1 VRQSRPGAMTLKLND
16 PVHVERESQPQ
27 LEGVVAHLGPV
38 KFAEGND
45 WVGIK
50 LTGSSVGMGKNDGTV
65 QGETYFSC
73 GPNCGVFV
81 RETCVVPRALSR
93 LEEVRLKKE
102 LFAPRA
108 AAVPGV
114 PNRSASQGSLLM
126 PPLTKS
132 VKSPTNRSLTST
144 SASTSN
150 MKPSSSSSQSR
161 LEEIRARRAAL
172 AADRSIQSTTAS
184 TVSIALNQNTASSDG
199 VKSIHSNDSV
209 TSKSKE
215 SLSEQGSVGNNDD
228 SGTTSITT
236 LNLQIQELQ
245 GNLASKQL
253 KLDQALEN
261 LKKKEEELESI
272 QKSLSKAEQ
281 EVMEYKEHIE
291 QGQNQANVPN
301 QTVIQIS
308 SDKMQQQLEELQ
320 IRERQFLQIQS
331 EMQDG
336 LDRLQA
342 ELKSTQLEL
351 SQERQGRTRDIQ
363 ELTKARAEL
372 STTQHELNA
381 FNNQAAS
388 RSSSDASH
396 YKERAK
402 LQAELAAMKRA
413 NDALQAEKLDLES
426 ALEDLALDKE
436 QLLEEKENLED
447 KVDEL
452 QIDAETAQMELEEL
466 KSELAGREGDN
477 RNSVDD
483 TDDATHALATQNAR
497 LREAL
502 IRLREQ
508 TSYEKVEMSRQLR
521 AAEKEA
527 LDASALKKELEELKT
542 LKMSLEE
549 QNAYLKES
557 VDQGSAFET
566 MVEALSDRVLT
577 LEDENIT
584 LQATIREMED
594 AADIAAELEEVQ
606 AEEVKAL
613 MIDLEARDSIIRNLE
628 EAIKMQRRR
637 EEDFQRTVG
646 NYRKSVETLKQE
658 KNELLAMQRGGEGE
672 KSEIIALSQK
682 ALTRAANLVADAAKA
697 RKKEAEYAFERV
709 EGNVQRHLASRV
721 QNMLPQSVVS
731 SEIAAIK
738 GELLLCKVVGK
749 ASITLDSLS
758 TAFLKAIRSGIN
770 EAMTVEESKDTNSE
784 ELHVSDDA
792 AQDIE
797 RVLHETKFSL
807 STISMSSELLRLLA
821 AGQWPEVLS
830 LEDSSELGS
839 SLMHSLSGLEA
850 IVGNNLKTLK
860 EEGVLSPHRSNLGEF
875 EQSIQTSIQSLQ
887 NLRNFND
894 KPLIPDNWKP
904 PAWFLFKNVVASK
917 FSCIG
922 SGAAIA
928 AAYIDDQ
935 SPSNSS
941 VKSILKNIMITC
953 DRIAVEASRI
963 GPRLSHLDIS
973 NEKVVAELD
982 RAAVTWKDSSDK
994 LCESVE
1000 ELFIEKGSIKTS
1012 VLSKCQDTADA
1023 VIKSISQF
1031 MSSLRAADLN
1041 SADDSTPHPL
1051 SSECS
1056 DPWFGISNLARKV
1069 RSIDG
1074 DIDDV
1079 NFSIRSTLIE
1089 QRLVNAIE
1097 NEPKL
1102 ATANNKISSLEKN
1115 LSSRSKELAMLNARL
1130 SELEKILTKSSVQA
1144 HGRAPTPTSP
1154 SFTEELLKLKEENRI
1169 LSDAMDV
1176 LQQQVDDYEAELR
1189 SMKDPK
1195 SPKPRL
1201 ATGSTPRRSL
1211 SVRDQRSM
1219 DFSSQVEVSPA
1230 VISALQATLFR
1241 PIMESIRRDAASWK
1255 ANAVLT
1261 KVQSLP
1267 PLPLSGISKTTVRPR
1282 ALSSFEAARS
1292 SLRLERASY
1301 RLVDLSLPKSPR
1313 AQYIESLS
1321 NVLKA
1326 ETKLKEEITTA
1337 SLKTMKGQL
1346 PIKIS
1351 SSIQGKNSPVAR
1363 IKLRSNDV
1371 SKTIPLTMTKDD
1383 MIRVHH
1389 QLVT

>member
-1 VRQSRPGAMTLKLND
+1 MTLKLND

-45 WVGIK
+45 WVGIQ
-50 LTGSSVGMGKNDGTV
+50 LTGSSVGLGKNDGTV

-81 RETCVVPRALSR
+81 RESYVVPRTLTR

-108 AAVPGV
+108 AAVPGA
-114 PNRSASQGSLLM
+114 PIHSTSQGTQLI
-126 PPLTKS
+126 PPVSKS
-132 VKSPTNRSLTST
+132 IKSPSNRSLSST
-144 SASTSN
+144 TLQNTKASTS
-150 MKPSSSSSQSR
+150 SAQSR

-172 AADRSIQSTTAS
+172 AADRSSQNS
-184 TVSIALNQNTASSDG
+184 TVSIAPNRSTTSSDEI
-199 VKSIHSNDSV
+199 KSFPMTENV
-209 TSKSKE
+209 TAISKE
-215 SLSEQGSVGNNDD
+215 SFQEQGLVDD
-228 SGTTSITT
+228 DGTSSMTT
-236 LNLQIQELQ
+236 FHIQIQELQ
-245 GNLASKQL
+245 SDLASKQVT
-253 KLDQALEN
+253 LDQAMEK
-261 LKKKEEELESI
+261 LKKREEELTSL
-272 QKSLSKAEQ
+272 QQSLSRAEQ
-281 EVMEYKEHIE
+281 EVMEYKESLE
-291 QGQNQANVPN
+291 QGQEQSPVTN

-336 LDRLQA
+336 LDKLQA

-372 STTQHELNA
+372 STTQHDLNA

-413 NDALQAEKLDLES
+413 NDALQAEKQELES

-466 KSELAGREGDN
+466 KSELAGKEGDN

-527 LDASALKKELEELKT
+527 LDSSALRKELEELKT

-577 LEDENIT
+577 LEDENII
-584 LQATIREMED
+584 LQSTIREMED

-613 MIDLEARDSIIRNLE
+613 MIDLETRDSTIRNLE

-682 ALTRAANLVADAAKA
+682 ALTRAANLVADAAKT

-721 QNMLPQSVVS
+721 QNMLPHSVVS
-731 SEIAAIK
+731 NEVAAIK

-758 TAFLKAIRSGIN
+758 TAFLKTIRSGVN
-770 EAMTVEESKDTNSE
+770 EAMTVEESTEADSGT
-784 ELHVSDDA
+784 LHVSDDA

-797 RVLHETKFSL
+797 RVIHETKFSL
-807 STISMSSELLRLLA
+807 STISMSSELLRVLA
-821 AGQWPEVLS
+821 AGQWPEVLN
-830 LEDSSELGS
+830 LEDSVELGS
-839 SLMHSLSGLEA
+839 SFMHSLSGLEA
-850 IVGNNLKTLK
+850 IVGSNLKTLK

-875 EQSIQTSIQSLQ
+875 EQSIQTSLQSIQH
-887 NLRNFND
+887 LRNFND

-904 PAWFLFKNVVASK
+904 PSWFLFKNVVASK

-928 AAYIDDQ
+928 AAFIDDQ
-935 SPSNSS
+935 SPSNAD
-941 VKSILKNIMITC
+941 VKSTLKNIMIAT

-963 GPRLSHLDIS
+963 GPRLTHLDIS

-982 RAAVTWKDSSDK
+982 LAASTWKDASDN
-994 LCESVE
+994 LCQSVE
-1000 ELFIEKGSIKTS
+1000 ELFMEKGSIKTS
-1012 VLSKCQDTADA
+1012 VLPKCQDAADT
-1023 VIKSISQF
+1023 VIKSLSQF

-1041 SADDSTPHPL
+1041 AADDTIPHPL
-1051 SSECS
+1051 SSECPDS
-1056 DPWFGISNLARKV
+1056 WFGISNLARKV

-1079 NFSIRSTLIE
+1079 NFSIRSGVIE
-1089 QRLVNAIE
+1089 QRLSSAIE

-1130 SELEKILTKSSVQA
+1130 SELEKLLTKSSVQA
-1144 HGRAPTPTSP
+1144 HSRAPTPTSP

-1201 ATGSTPRRSL
+1201 TTGSTPRRNH
-1211 SVRDQRSM
+1211 SVREQRSM
-1219 DFSSQVEVSPA
+1219 DFTSQVEVSPA
-1230 VISALQATLFR
+1230 AISALQATLFR

-1255 ANAVLT
+1255 TNAV
-1261 KVQSLP
+1261 VSSIENLP
-1267 PLPLSGISKTTVRPR
+1267 PLPLSGHSLTHDIPSGLP
-1282 ALSSFEAARS
+1282 SFESARS
-1292 SLRLERASY
+1292 SLRLERAAY
-1301 RLVDLSLPKSPR
+1301 RLVDLSSPKSSR
-1313 AQYIESLS
+1313 TQYIESLS
-1321 NVLKA
+1321 SVLKA
-1326 ETKLKEEITTA
+1326 ESKLKEEITSA
-1337 SLKTMKGQL
+1337 RLSMKNMQ
-1346 PIKIS
+1346 PPVFPS
-1351 SSIQGKNSPVAR
+1351 SNFLEANNPVGR
-1363 IKLRSNDV
+1363 IRLRSSEV
-1371 SKTIPLTMTKDD
+1371 SKTVQLKMSKDD

-1389 QLVT
+1389 QLVI